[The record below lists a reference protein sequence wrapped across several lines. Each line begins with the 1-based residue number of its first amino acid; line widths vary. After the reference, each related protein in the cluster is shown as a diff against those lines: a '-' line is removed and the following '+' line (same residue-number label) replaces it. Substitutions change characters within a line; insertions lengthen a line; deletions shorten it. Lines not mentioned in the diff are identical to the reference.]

1 MSLHLEEGGRGTSE
15 GAVEDLQHSES
26 QSPVLSIPTPVTPYG
41 PTPPSPLSDFV
52 WRSPELSSQPLTPYG
67 PTPPS
72 PLSDLVWSSP
82 TLMKMPLSVCLL
94 NQPVPFASHS
104 TWLHFGFVEKRQM
117 QEIFLVLL
125 EMWRIYLAS
134 SYTVLVWCV

>member
-1 MSLHLEEGGRGTSE
+1 M
-15 GAVEDLQHSES
+15 
-26 QSPVLSIPTPVTPYG
+26 G
-41 PTPPSPLSDFV
+41 PPPSPLSDFV
-52 WRSPELSSQPLTPYG
+52 WRSPELSSQLLTPYG